1 MPRLGM
7 NATSSSGAQDTAGEV
22 LDGAS
27 AGQEAAAFLDA
38 LQADQDLGKTAP
50 SRTSFEAN
58 ALIPRTITDNVSPR
72 TRSRF
77 KEPDQQRSVSNYS
90 RRTHCAERNRVFER
104 ASMARNRSLS
114 RLRDP
119 GMRDG
124 NVGDLNE
131 ALRDVDGDPRQL
143 PEPLRR
149 LQRDTDLTI
158 RVAERANTREHTVYV
173 AADMSGLPGD
183 TPQQK
188 VATARRMVDAGTGA
202 YAVQGY
208 MVGSLDMG
216 EAVNDGNDA
225 EIVLEVKTCS
235 GIYLGNSDGSTRDA
249 THLVGRNRYLMPY
262 AVQEGVPYLRS
273 DGTTGT
279 RTVIQMQDVTPDIWA
294 SVRAADRR

>member
-1 MPRLGM
+1 M
-7 NATSSSGAQDTAGEV
+7 
-22 LDGAS
+22 
-27 AGQEAAAFLDA
+27 
-38 LQADQDLGKTAP
+38 
-50 SRTSFEAN
+50 
-58 ALIPRTITDNVSPR
+58 
-72 TRSRF
+72 
-77 KEPDQQRSVSNYS
+77 
-90 RRTHCAERNRVFER
+90 
-104 ASMARNRSLS
+104 
-114 RLRDP
+114 
-119 GMRDG
+119 
-124 NVGDLNE
+124 
-131 ALRDVDGDPRQL
+131 
-143 PEPLRR
+143 
-149 LQRDTDLTI
+149 
-158 RVAERANTREHTVYV
+158 AERANTREHTVYV

-216 EAVNDGNDA
+216 EAVNEGNDA

-235 GIYLGNSDGSTRDA
+235 GVYLGNSDGSTRDA

-294 SVRAADRR
+294 SAHATDSR